1 MSTKIAINGFGRIGR
16 LTFRNLIESDK
27 VEIVAI
33 NDLTAVDM
41 LAHLLKYDSA
51 HGRFNGTLEH
61 TENSLIVN
69 GKEITVYAQ
78 RDPETLPWAELN
90 IDVVIESTGFFRDA
104 EGMGKHIKA
113 GAKKVALSAP
123 ASGDIKTIV
132 LGVNDGELTADDTMV
147 SNASCTTNCL
157 SPMAKVLDEKFGIE
171 NGFMCTIHA
180 YTSDQRIQDAPHSD
194 KRRARA
200 AAVNMIPTS
209 TGAAKA
215 VALVLPQL
223 KGKLDGY
230 AMRVPTITGSAT
242 DLTVTLSKEV
252 TAEEVNAAMRGVNDG
267 ELTADDTMVSNASCT
282 TNCLS
287 PMAKVLDEKFGIE
300 NGFMCTIH
308 AYTSDQR
315 IQDAP
320 HSDKR
325 RARAAAVNMIPT
337 STGAAKAVAL
347 VLPQLKGKL
356 DGYAMRVPTI
366 TGSATD
372 LTVTLSKEVTA
383 EEVNAAMREAAK
395 GPLKGILMYTEDP
408 IVSSDIVGDKH
419 SCIFD
424 AGITSVKGNLV
435 KVLGWYDN
443 EAGYSARL
451 ANLVERLA

>member
-1 MSTKIAINGFGRIGR
+1 MSKIAINGFGRIGR
-16 LTFRNLIESDK
+16 LTFRNLIENDNL
-27 VEIVAI
+27 EIIAI
-33 NDLTAVDM
+33 NDLTATDM

-51 HGRFNGTLEH
+51 HGRFNGTVSH
-61 TENSLIVN
+61 TESSLIVN

-78 RDPETLPWAELN
+78 RNPETLPWGELGVD
-90 IDVVIESTGFFRDA
+90 IVIESTGFFRDA
-104 EGMGKHIKA
+104 EGMSKHIKA

-132 LGVNDGELTADDTMV
+132 LGVNDTELTAEDTMV

-171 NGFMCTIHA
+171 SGFMCTIHA

-200 AAVNMIPTS
+200 AAMNMIPTS

-223 KGKLDGY
+223 TGKLDGY

-242 DLTVTLSKEV
+242 DLTVQLKTNV
-252 TAEEVNAAMRGVNDG
+252 TSEEINAAM
-267 ELTADDTMVSNASCT
+267 
-282 TNCLS
+282 
-287 PMAKVLDEKFGIE
+287 K
-300 NGFMCTIH
+300 
-308 AYTSDQR
+308 
-315 IQDAP
+315 
-320 HSDKR
+320 
-325 RARAAAVNMIPT
+325 
-337 STGAAKAVAL
+337 
-347 VLPQLKGKL
+347 
-356 DGYAMRVPTI
+356 
-366 TGSATD
+366 
-372 LTVTLSKEVTA
+372 
-383 EEVNAAMREAAK
+383 EAAE
-395 GPLKGILMYTEDP
+395 GPLKNILSYTEDP

-424 AGITSVKGNLV
+424 AGVTSAKGNLV

-451 ANLVERLA
+451 ANLVERLI

>member
-1 MSTKIAINGFGRIGR
+1 MSKIAINGFGRIGR
-16 LTFRNLIESDK
+16 LTFRNLIESDN

-33 NDLTAVDM
+33 NDLTATDM

-51 HGRFNGTLEH
+51 HGRFNGTVEH

-78 RDPETLPWAELN
+78 RDPETLPWAELG

-132 LGVNDGELTADDTMV
+132 LGVNDDELTAEDTMV

-242 DLTVTLSKEV
+242 DLTVQLKREV
-252 TAEEVNAAMRGVNDG
+252 TAEEVNAAM
-267 ELTADDTMVSNASCT
+267 
-282 TNCLS
+282 
-287 PMAKVLDEKFGIE
+287 K
-300 NGFMCTIH
+300 
-308 AYTSDQR
+308 
-315 IQDAP
+315 
-320 HSDKR
+320 
-325 RARAAAVNMIPT
+325 
-337 STGAAKAVAL
+337 
-347 VLPQLKGKL
+347 
-356 DGYAMRVPTI
+356 
-366 TGSATD
+366 
-372 LTVTLSKEVTA
+372 
-383 EEVNAAMREAAK
+383 EAAE

-424 AGITSVKGNLV
+424 ADVTSAKGNLV

>member
-16 LTFRNLIESDK
+16 LTFRNLIESTK

-33 NDLTAVDM
+33 NDLTATDM

-51 HGRFNGTLEH
+51 HGRFNGTVSH

-78 RDPETLPWAELN
+78 RDPETLPWSELGVE
-90 IDVVIESTGFFRDA
+90 VVIESTGFFRDHA
-104 EGMGKHIKA
+104 GMSKHIKA

-132 LGVNDGELTADDTMV
+132 LGVNDQELTDADTMV

-157 SPMAKVLDEKFGIE
+157 SPMAKVLDEKFGIVS
-171 NGFMCTIHA
+171 GFMCTIHA
-180 YTSDQRIQDAPHSD
+180 YTSDQNLQDAPHSD

-200 AAVNMIPTS
+200 AAVNMIPTT

-242 DLTVTLSKEV
+242 DLTVQLSRDV
-252 TAEEVNAAMRGVNDG
+252 TAEEINTAM
-267 ELTADDTMVSNASCT
+267 
-282 TNCLS
+282 
-287 PMAKVLDEKFGIE
+287 K
-300 NGFMCTIH
+300 
-308 AYTSDQR
+308 
-315 IQDAP
+315 
-320 HSDKR
+320 
-325 RARAAAVNMIPT
+325 
-337 STGAAKAVAL
+337 
-347 VLPQLKGKL
+347 
-356 DGYAMRVPTI
+356 
-366 TGSATD
+366 
-372 LTVTLSKEVTA
+372 
-383 EEVNAAMREAAK
+383 EAAE

-424 AGITSVKGNLV
+424 AGVTSAKGNLV

-451 ANLVERLA
+451 ADLVKRIA

>member
-33 NDLTAVDM
+33 NDLTAVEM

-51 HGRFNGTLEH
+51 HGRFNGTVEH
-61 TENSLIVN
+61 TKNSLIVN

-252 TAEEVNAAMRGVNDG
+252 TAEEVNAAMR
-267 ELTADDTMVSNASCT
+267 
-282 TNCLS
+282 
-287 PMAKVLDEKFGIE
+287 
-300 NGFMCTIH
+300 
-308 AYTSDQR
+308 
-315 IQDAP
+315 
-320 HSDKR
+320 
-325 RARAAAVNMIPT
+325 
-337 STGAAKAVAL
+337 
-347 VLPQLKGKL
+347 
-356 DGYAMRVPTI
+356 
-366 TGSATD
+366 
-372 LTVTLSKEVTA
+372 
-383 EEVNAAMREAAK
+383 EAAK